1 MNEIEEL
8 SARHDWNMPVACPV
22 CGAPLEISPNH
33 MHLACTN
40 EFCPSR
46 ASGTIAK
53 WCSVHGIREL
63 GLTTIEKIQERG
75 FFSSIGTMYAELDTP
90 SSECRTVMSSEL
102 GKNWI
107 NIVGEI
113 DSHRETTLAKF
124 VAGYNIAGIGEKQVQ
139 KVIDFY
145 SIKEFGD
152 FFWSDSSQR
161 FVCDG
166 IGPVLSQKLSKGL
179 EVNRADMEETIKH
192 INIIDQITTTTALLA
207 GMSFCFTG
215 KCDAIGNRS
224 ICEKLV
230 IENGGIISSV
240 KKGLTYL
247 VTDDI
252 NSGSNKNKKAKE
264 LGIKTITSFAFKKM
278 LNK

>member
-22 CGAPLEISPNH
+22 CGSALDISPNH

-75 FFSSIGTMYAELDTP
+75 FFSSIGTMYAELDT

-145 SIKEFGD
+145 SIKEFEG
-152 FFWSDSSQR
+152 FFWSDSAQR

-166 IGPVLSQKLSKGL
+166 IGTVLSQKLSKGL
-179 EVNRADMEETIKH
+179 EVNKADMEETIKH
-192 INIIDQITTTTALLA
+192 VRFVKQESVKGNLA
-207 GMSFCFTG
+207 GKSFCFTG
-215 KCDAIGNRS
+215 AMEYKRKDLQDMVTR
-224 ICEKLV
+224 
-230 IENGGIISSV
+230 NGGTNLDSV
-240 KKGLTYL
+240 TKNLTYL
-247 VTDDI
+247 VIADPSST
-252 NSGSNKNKKAKE
+252 SGKAKKARE
-264 LGIKTITSFAFKKM
+264 LGITLISPEQFLEM
-278 LNK
+278 VDG

>member
-1 MNEIEEL
+1 MSTLKQLSEI
-8 SARHDWNMPVACPV
+8 HNWNLPTVCPV
-22 CGAPLEISPNH
+22 CGSLLDLSPNH
-33 MHLACTN
+33 MHLTCTN
-40 EFCPSR
+40 EFCSSR
-46 ASGTIAK
+46 MSGTIAK
-53 WCSVHGIREL
+53 WCSVHGIKEL

-75 FFSSIGTMYAELDTP
+75 FCSSISAMYVQIDNP
-90 SSECRTVMSSEL
+90 GSECHRIIGSEL
-102 GKNWI
+102 GKNWL
-107 NIVGEI
+107 NIVNEI
-113 DSHRETTLAKF
+113 NTHREMSLAKF
-124 VAGYNIAGIGEKQVQ
+124 IAGYNIPGIGEKQVQ

-145 SIKEFGD
+145 SVKD
-152 FFWSDSSQR
+152 FNGLFWSDSAQR

-166 IGPVLSQKLSKGL
+166 IGSVLSQKLSKGL
-179 EVNRADMEETIKH
+179 EVNKADMEETIKH
-192 INIIDQITTTTALLA
+192 IRLIKQEIVSTALLA

>member
-22 CGAPLEISPNH
+22 CGAPLDLSPNH

-53 WCSVHGIREL
+53 WCAVHGIKEL

-75 FFSSIGTMYAELDTP
+75 FFSSIGTMYAELDAP
-90 SSECRTVMSSEL
+90 SECRTVMSSEL

-107 NIVGEI
+107 NIVGEV
-113 DSHRETTLAKF
+113 DSHRETSLAKF

-145 SIKEFGD
+145 SIKEFEG

-166 IGPVLSQKLSKGL
+166 IGAVLSQKLSKGL
-179 EVNRADMEETIKH
+179 EVNKADMEETIKH
-192 INIIDQITTTTALLA
+192 VRFVRQESVKGNLA
-207 GMSFCFTG
+207 GKSFCFTG
-215 KCDAIGNRS
+215 AMEYRRKDLQDMVTR
-224 ICEKLV
+224 
-230 IENGGIISSV
+230 NGGTNLDSV
-240 KKGLTYL
+240 TKNLTYL
-247 VTDDI
+247 VIADPSST
-252 NSGSNKNKKAKE
+252 SGKAKKARE
-264 LGIKTITSFAFKKM
+264 LGITLISPEQFLEM
-278 LNK
+278 VDG